1 MYALGKLESVLIEVI
16 CPNTSNAIIGCIH
29 KHPMLHIGGF
39 NRNYIST
46 LLRKLSKESSKQIFL
61 LGDFNIDL
69 LKYESSEL
77 INSFHD
83 TLSPDFLSPQINL
96 PTRISSSSTLIDN
109 MFCNLTHATKSI
121 SGNQTSIV
129 SDHQPQFLILPEF
142 YSNVPPSK

>member
-1 MYALGKLESVLIEVI
+1 
-16 CPNTSNAIIGCIH
+16 
-29 KHPMLHIGGF
+29 MLHIGNF
-39 NRNYIST
+39 ISNYISP
-46 LLRKLSKESSKQIFL
+46 LLNKLSKESSKQIFL

-109 MFCNLTHATKSI
+109 IFCNLTHTTNAR
-121 SGNQTSIV
+121 
-129 SDHQPQFLILPEF
+129 
-142 YSNVPPSK
+142 PSKYNIYTHDWKKFD